1 MPRSIVLLLAAT
13 QGLLLAG
20 CASSPVDGIPPAE
33 RAMLEAEAKAGM
45 NANPGEPVS
54 VDAMLAGVRDQGAA
68 TEVTFPAGL
77 ANPLPAT
84 LRSLEEARP
93 SGAAVGRISVGGSA
107 GLAPIEG
114 AALALRRGR
123 VLAEALGEP
132 GATQA
137 YDPRLVPDTARIDWL
152 TGASGG
158 G

>member
-1 MPRSIVLLLAAT
+1 MPRRNFLLVVAMPALA
-13 QGLLLAG
+13 LAG
-20 CASSPVDGIPPAE
+20 CASSPADGIPPAE

-45 NANPGEPVS
+45 NGNAGEPVS
-54 VDAMLAGVRDQGAA
+54 VDTMLAGVRAQGEA

-77 ANPLPAT
+77 ANPLPAA

-93 SGAAVGRISVGGSA
+93 SGASVGRISVGGSA
-107 GLAPIEG
+107 GLPSIEG

-137 YDPRLVPDTARIDWL
+137 YDPRLAPDTARVDWL
-152 TGASGG
+152 TGVSGG